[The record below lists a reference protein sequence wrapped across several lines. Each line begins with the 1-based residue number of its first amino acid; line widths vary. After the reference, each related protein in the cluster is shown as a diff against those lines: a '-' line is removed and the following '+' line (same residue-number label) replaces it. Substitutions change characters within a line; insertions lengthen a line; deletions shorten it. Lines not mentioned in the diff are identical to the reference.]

1 VVEYG
6 ADIIAKYLINVMIPQ
21 SCITVNVGVLP
32 GTSLMMERHHVIH
45 VMITPTARSVVLMFV
60 LAIKTTFPLM
70 VKTLLNRVN
79 HALLIHIVMLILLVA
94 TLQFAVVEL
103 SIIVIG
109 TFVEITLNFLKVVVG
124 P

>member
-1 VVEYG
+1 
-6 ADIIAKYLINVMIPQ
+6 
-21 SCITVNVGVLP
+21 
-32 GTSLMMERHHVIH
+32 
-45 VMITPTARSVVLMFV
+45 MITPTARSVVLMFV

-109 TFVEITLNFLKVVVG
+109 TFVEIILNFLKVVVG